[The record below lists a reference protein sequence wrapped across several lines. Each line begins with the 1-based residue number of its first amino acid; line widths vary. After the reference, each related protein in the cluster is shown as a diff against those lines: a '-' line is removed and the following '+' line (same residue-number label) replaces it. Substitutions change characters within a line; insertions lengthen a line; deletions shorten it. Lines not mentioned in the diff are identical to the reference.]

1 MTSRADHPQA
11 GFTLIEAL
19 AAMALMGLKL
29 WELASLA
36 LPMLT
41 NAPGIC

>member
-1 MTSRADHPQA
+1 MMANEGDRM
-11 GFTLIEAL
+11 GFRLIGG
-19 AAMALMGLKL
+19 AMALMGLKL